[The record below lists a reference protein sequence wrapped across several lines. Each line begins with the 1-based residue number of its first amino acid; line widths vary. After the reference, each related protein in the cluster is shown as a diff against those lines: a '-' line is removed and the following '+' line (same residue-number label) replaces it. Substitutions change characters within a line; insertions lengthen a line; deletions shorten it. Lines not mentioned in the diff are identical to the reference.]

1 MFIDNYA
8 QLFSQIHTARNSS
21 ISIVTTAV
29 KTSIT
34 IARDADTFLAAGEF
48 LGLTNT
54 LFPGEKDIVY
64 QGTRGSESILNR

>member
-1 MFIDNYA
+1 MFGDNYA

-29 KTSIT
+29 KTSIS
-34 IARDADTFLAAGEF
+34 IARDADTFLAAGGF

-54 LFPGEKDIVY
+54 LFPGEKDISIPGD
-64 QGTRGSESILNR
+64 QG